1 MEWFERHL
9 AGPLA
14 EARARRMYCLTAYP
28 VRGRDHFSFDY
39 CEWFATRGGV
49 LCHVADRELEP
60 YEHWI
65 GLGVDTD
72 VVRPSP
78 QPRDAVLFDFP
89 RSSSRDA
96 ADQFDATAL
105 GAARERLEGCR
116 LIGSGPADSPLA
128 DSFDE
133 WIAYGTPHSVY
144 VERAFRGVF
153 AFVVGWIESMG
164 LAVAEA
170 QVAGAAVVSSPGEL
184 RQWMVCPSAGVQ
196 YDRAAATSLAA
207 ALEEAR
213 ERDPPRH
220 RRRGRRQVRLREGRR
235 AGARSDGSLTLR
247 WRRTPSASVRAR
259 QRRRP
264 PTGARDPG
272 KCDLLKAPRRV
283 MRRAQ
288 QSEHAPHRPPG
299 VEIAELSAESIEG
312 PEPLAD

>member
-1 MEWFERHL
+1 MGSRGVTRRRSDLDVVVTCHPHFAEPRIFPQVRGLYLAKHLASAGLRAEFRQLPLDGREAEVLICSEYQCEMEWFERHL

-28 VRGRDHFSFDY
+28 VRGHDHFSYDY
-39 CEWFATRGGV
+39 CQWFATRGGV

-78 QPRDAVLFDFP
+78 QRRDAVLFDFP

-96 ADQFDATAL
+96 ADQFDPTAL
-105 GAARERLEGCR
+105 DAARERLEGCR
-116 LIGSGPADSPLA
+116 FIGSGPADSPLA

-196 YDRAAATSLAA
+196 YDRADASSLAA

-213 ERDPPRH
+213 RRDH
-220 RRRGRRQVRLREGRR
+220 RAIAAEAADKFDFAKVVGR
-235 AGARSDGSLTLR
+235 
-247 WRRTPSASVRAR
+247 VRAA
-259 QRRRP
+259 
-264 PTGARDPG
+264 TG
-272 KCDLLKAPRRV
+272 L
-283 MRRAQ
+283 
-288 QSEHAPHRPPG
+288 
-299 VEIAELSAESIEG
+299 
-312 PEPLAD
+312 